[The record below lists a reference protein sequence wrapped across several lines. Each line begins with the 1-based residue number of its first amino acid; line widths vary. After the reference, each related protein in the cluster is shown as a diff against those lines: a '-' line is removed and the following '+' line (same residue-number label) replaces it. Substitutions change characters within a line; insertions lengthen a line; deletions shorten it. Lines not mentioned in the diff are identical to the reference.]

1 MIRTLIVDDEPL
13 GCAKIRRLLEE
24 DSEIE
29 IVGECCSG
37 KDAIRLIQELK
48 PNLLFMDVQMP
59 EMSGFDV
66 LEALGDMPLP
76 VVVFVTAYDSYALKA
91 FEFYPVD
98 YLLKPFA
105 RGRFQLALQ
114 HAKEQ
119 IIRGLEKDLRELIR
133 TVQRKQKYLERLTIR
148 SVSRIFF
155 LNVSE
160 VEWIEAEGRYCVVHA
175 GDESHSLR
183 ESLLTLEGQ
192 LDPDRFFRINRST
205 LVNSDQ
211 IKELQQMFHG
221 DYQVILHSGKRLTL
235 SRRYRSKV
243 EDLFSH
249 R

>member
-1 MIRTLIVDDEPL
+1 MIVDDELL

-29 IVGECCSG
+29 VIAECCTG
-37 KDAIRLIQELK
+37 KDAIRLIQETK
-48 PNLLFMDVQMP
+48 PDLLFMDVQMP
-59 EMSGFDV
+59 EMTGFEV
-66 LEALGDMPLP
+66 LQALGDAPLP
-76 VVVFVTAYDSYALKA
+76 VVVFVTAYDRYALKA

-105 RGRFQLALQ
+105 RGRFQQALQ

-119 IIRGLEKDLRELIR
+119 VMRGLEKDLREFIL
-133 TVQRKQKYLERLTIR
+133 TVQHKQKYLERLTIR
-148 SVSRIFF
+148 GDARIVFLSVSQ
-155 LNVSE
+155 
-160 VEWIEAEGRYCVVHA
+160 VEWIEAEGRYCVVHVGNEA
-175 GDESHSLR
+175 HPLR

-192 LDPDRFFRINRST
+192 LDPDKFFRINRST

-211 IKELQQMFHG
+211 IRELQQMFHG
-221 DYQVILHSGKRLTL
+221 DYQVILHSGKSLTL